1 MAGKI
6 HDYGL
11 LCCEECSNW
20 LKAEDSPCSCGSD
33 KAIQLV
39 LDSTDLSI
47 DYVATL
53 TTPNEIAI
61 TMEKALGAA
70 GL

>member
-20 LKAEDSPCSCGSD
+20 LKAEDSPCSCGSG
-33 KAIQLV
+33 KATQLV
-39 LDSTDLSI
+39 LDSTELSI
-47 DYVATL
+47 GYVATL
-53 TTPNEIAI
+53 TSLNGIRLKKQRKPPR
-61 TMEKALGAA
+61 L
-70 GL
+70 